1 MSRFGET
8 LKGYAKY
15 KGSGHWAFVLHRLT
29 GLAIILFLLIH
40 VVDTAFVY
48 FWPAGYEHAIRLY
61 RSPLFGIG
69 EILLVFAV
77 IYHALNGLRIA
88 VFDLWY
94 PEGWEMGF
102 AQKSVVWTLTIAII
116 LWIPAAVAMGQKMLA
131 HLGG

>member
-8 LKGYAKY
+8 LTGYVKY
-15 KGSGHWAFVLHRLT
+15 KGAGHWAFVLHRFT

-48 FWPAGYEHAIRLY
+48 FWPAGYEEAIALY

-69 EILLVFAV
+69 EILLVFAI

-88 VFDLWY
+88 IFDLWY

-102 AQKSVVWTLTIAII
+102 TQKSVVWTLAIAII
-116 LWIPAAVAMGQKMLA
+116 LWIPAAVIMGQSILT